1 MNIKKELLKQ
11 QRGVTLM
18 VLIITIVVLLIITT
32 VGVHTSLE
40 RLKANDINKMFNDI
54 VLLEDKILE
63 YYVANGELPVVQ
75 NISYPNIA
83 EAGENAVNLKIID
96 LSKLG
101 NTSLNFGRDFEKL
114 KDETTITSTNFDV
127 YVINEKTLQVFYSKG
142 ITANKKTYYTK
153 ENRDVQIIT
162 SGENKVIIE
171 IQGEKV
177 DSSETGKDDETN
189 INYYEEGIDSY
200 YCKDVKLRYEIVK
213 NKLDNETLKADIYYG
228 ESKENITTLKESIEP
243 GTKELV
249 DVGYYEI
256 KLESTSLKK
265 FKLTH
270 KWREWSTKQEKIY
283 CTDTGASI
291 KTCEKCGAEKEQA
304 IQPTEHEWGEWTTK
318 KQATCKEKGIQIR
331 TCKKCKK
338 EMEQET
344 PLTDHQWGDWKKVE
358 ILDGDYVITEK
369 RTCNICQAE
378 ETKRK
383 PLISKQEKKVGYYA
397 DIDKDGTVDGVIYAD
412 LAQGGSGK
420 WGKNNVAYTVP
431 KITEGLKR
439 YYVSQENYTD
449 KFGTKDVLSPAGEG
463 KDRFYVMA
471 LTDIDEKNYTWYNAA
486 YCKMSDYADTTSGDF
501 GKGKS
506 NTTTMISKWNAK
518 TYGAQDTSD
527 MWGQIQEKVKNGW
540 FVPSTVEWA
549 AICGELGIK
558 KDNYKKLG
566 FCSSYWTSQQYNKY
580 FVKNITLGS
589 KIDYARCSVSLWV
602 RLSTTF

>member
-200 YCKDVKLRYEIVK
+200 YCKDIKLRYEIVK

-412 LAQGGSGK
+412 LAQGGEGQWSDETVGK
-420 WGKNNVAYTVP
+420 YTIP

-439 YYVSQENYTD
+439 YYISKENHND
-449 KFGTKDVLSPAGEG
+449 KFGTKDVLSPVGQG
-463 KDRFYVMA
+463 TNRFYVMA
-471 LTDIDEKNYTWYNAA
+471 LQDMDGKRDAKSYYWYYNAVG
-486 YCKMSDYADTTSGDF
+486 YIEDKNISTEF
-501 GKGKS
+501 GKGLSNTKLMLTNYDQDTKRYGKHKS
-506 NTTTMISKWNAK
+506 NDVWTILHNQNPDVDKVQWFLPSKEE
-518 TYGAQDTSD
+518 
-527 MWGQIQEKVKNGW
+527 I
-540 FVPSTVEWA
+540 A
-549 AICGELGIK
+549 AFASQLGIARS
-558 KDNYKKLG
+558 NY
-566 FCSSYWTSQQYNKY
+566 SRIWP
-580 FVKNITLGS
+580 
-589 KIDYARCSVSLWV
+589 
-602 RLSTTF
+602 